1 MTSAQLTNRIT
12 LLVLWIVATACVS
25 SHAAEVVYVDQSG
38 GQSFSRQQMET
49 AAGFYGLGQN
59 AVVAGNKRDIVTTLE
74 AVRDVKTIAV
84 IIAADALPTLNEEQL
99 LTALSRNGTRSVPL
113 LIAGITER
121 TDPRL
126 LRRWSAGAINGCK
139 EMPVEKGTGSY
150 AIDMGNEVAQPLGG
164 YKLPLNQSEAR
175 YLMLESTRGGQWI
188 MAAVSNGT
196 QGPVFVRTTVGG
208 QEVFFSTANT
218 PVNIPITPDPYR
230 ELAVFSSLA
239 PQLMFLRYAA
249 GEHAWHSSG
258 KFANLTIDDLW
269 LREPYGHVDYA
280 GLLREM
286 QLHNFHTT
294 LAFIPWNFD
303 RSEPAMVSLLRAHPE
318 RYSICVHGNNHDH
331 QEFGPY
337 ETHPR
342 ARQVNDIRQGIA
354 RMERFSQLTQI
365 PYDAVMVFPHSISPA
380 PTLADLKHYNYLAT
394 ANSLNVPS
402 GSVAPSDTEFAL
414 RTATMAF
421 STFPSLRR
429 YSAEASIPESQLA
442 IETFLGNPALFYVH
456 QGFFAAGMGSFN
468 AIADTVN
475 RMQPD
480 TQWRSLGYIAK
491 HLYLEKLRDDGN
503 YDVRTY
509 SGTIRLDNVHQQDAT
524 FFIEKD
530 EDFALPLTVRVD
542 GQPYPYERSGTR
554 LLLQLPIRAGSG
566 REIAINYDND
576 LNAAAI
582 DVSRT
587 SLRVN
592 AIRRLS
598 DFRDNVVSKSAFGR
612 WFIRSY
618 HDNEPDWNRTLGSL
632 ALLLALGML
641 ALYMR
646 RSGKRS
652 RMVQNE
658 SRFVEASANGRTRN

>member
-1 MTSAQLTNRIT
+1 
-12 LLVLWIVATACVS
+12 
-25 SHAAEVVYVDQSG
+25 
-38 GQSFSRQQMET
+38 
-49 AAGFYGLGQN
+49 
-59 AVVAGNKRDIVTTLE
+59 
-74 AVRDVKTIAV
+74 
-84 IIAADALPTLNEEQL
+84 
-99 LTALSRNGTRSVPL
+99 
-113 LIAGITER
+113 
-121 TDPRL
+121 
-126 LRRWSAGAINGCK
+126 
-139 EMPVEKGTGSY
+139 
-150 AIDMGNEVAQPLGG
+150 
-164 YKLPLNQSEAR
+164 
-175 YLMLESTRGGQWI
+175 
-188 MAAVSNGT
+188 
-196 QGPVFVRTTVGG
+196 
-208 QEVFFSTANT
+208 
-218 PVNIPITPDPYR
+218 
-230 ELAVFSSLA
+230 
-239 PQLMFLRYAA
+239 
-249 GEHAWHSSG
+249 
-258 KFANLTIDDLW
+258 
-269 LREPYGHVDYA
+269 
-280 GLLREM
+280 
-286 QLHNFHTT
+286 
-294 LAFIPWNFD
+294 
-303 RSEPAMVSLLRAHPE
+303 
-318 RYSICVHGNNHDH
+318 
-331 QEFGPY
+331 
-337 ETHPR
+337 
-342 ARQVNDIRQGIA
+342 
-354 RMERFSQLTQI
+354 
-365 PYDAVMVFPHSISPA
+365 
-380 PTLADLKHYNYLAT
+380 
-394 ANSLNVPS
+394 
-402 GSVAPSDTEFAL
+402 
-414 RTATMAF
+414 
-421 STFPSLRR
+421 
-429 YSAEASIPESQLA
+429 
-442 IETFLGNPALFYVH
+442 
-456 QGFFAAGMGSFN
+456 MGSFN